1 MNECVFCKIVDG
13 EVPSKRVY
21 EDGLCFA
28 FFDKS
33 PLAPTHFLVIPK
45 KHLACAADITE
56 ADAMTVGHIYAVIAM
71 LSRVL
76 GFADN
81 YRVVTNCGAKAGQTV
96 QHLHFHVLAGK
107 DFGSFN

>member
-1 MNECVFCKIVDG
+1 MKDCLFCKIIDG
-13 EVPSKRVY
+13 DAPAKKVY

-28 FFDKS
+28 FYDNS
-33 PLAPTHFLVIPK
+33 PQAPTHFLVVPR
-45 KHLACAADITE
+45 KHLNSAADITE
-56 ADAMTVGHIYAVIAM
+56 ADAMMVGHCYAVIAM

-81 YRVVTNCGAKAGQTV
+81 YRVVTNTGSGAGQSV

-107 DFGSFN
+107 KMGPFV